1 MKFPKAL
8 FALLVVVATAARAE
22 VVGKARVID
31 GATLEVGGQ
40 TVRLHGIDAP
50 SETQS
55 CTQGGKP
62 WPCGRE
68 ATFALADQV
77 GDHWL
82 TCQELGHDGEGRVLA
97 LCRVGG
103 KDLGRIMV
111 AQGWALADRRVGQD
125 YAADEGRARAQ
136 RLGVWRGD
144 LVAPKDSNWRSLAGP
159 GDGLLAAHQLC
170 IRGAVE
176 AGGVE
181 CPAFR
186 GADGGL
192 YSLLGYVGRPSPG
205 MELCLCGSI
214 AAVSHCMRGTPLN
227 VAWRGRPEECP
238 ATLGGAG
245 KN

>member
-1 MKFPKAL
+1 MKLPKAV
-8 FALLVVVATAARAE
+8 FVLLVMAAIPAGAE

-31 GATLEVGGQ
+31 GSTLEVGGR

-50 SETQS
+50 TEAQS
-55 CTQGGKP
+55 CTQDGKH

-68 ATFALADQV
+68 ASFALAFQV

-82 TCQELGHDGEGRVLA
+82 TCEEKGRDRKGRIHA

-103 KDLGRIMV
+103 KDLGRFMV
-111 AQGWALADRRVGQD
+111 AQGWALADRRVRQD
-125 YAADEGRARAQ
+125 YAADEARALAE

-144 LVAPKDSNWRSLAGP
+144 LVAPKGSGWRSLASP
-159 GDGLLAAHQLC
+159 GHSPQTAYSLC
-170 IRGAVE
+170 ILGVVE

-186 GADGGL
+186 GTDGGL
-192 YSLLGYVGRPSPG
+192 YALLGEVGRPSPG
-205 MELCLCGSI
+205 IELCLCGSI
-214 AAVSHCMRGTPLN
+214 AAVSHCMRGTAFS

-238 ATLGGAG
+238 TTGAR
-245 KN
+245 KK